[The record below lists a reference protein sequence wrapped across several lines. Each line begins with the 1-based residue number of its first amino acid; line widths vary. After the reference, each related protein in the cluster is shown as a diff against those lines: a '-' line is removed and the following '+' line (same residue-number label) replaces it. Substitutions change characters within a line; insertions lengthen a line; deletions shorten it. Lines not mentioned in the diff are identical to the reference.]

1 MSNISDSNVQLKFH
15 QEPEESANLLNSS
28 RSTIL
33 DETMQAINDPNLFNN
48 SSVNIP
54 LTNFS
59 INLNS
64 NYFNPCH
71 SNIIVNSL
79 GDSTFIHF
87 YKKKDASLFEK
98 ISNFKKNKQN
108 SSLSDAL
115 DKFIDYNKA
124 DVFCQLLYKNDTL
137 LPAAVIKFALNKLP
151 ENSEKN
157 KKKILD
163 ISDFEAELLKLG
175 LICVFELASEAIA
188 EEEVWYIKI
197 FAPFSTLADE
207 AEKVHLKLP
216 TILKKADTIK
226 SRLKEKSVLIKKNK
240 ILKRNSSLVEF
251 NENAEMQTSN
261 SKSDTDSDPEIQE
274 DSQKSSALRRRTLR
288 QRMLSLVLNK
298 NPPKAYLPT
307 FVEGP
312 DGTFIG
318 SLKYMFCIITDPQIP
333 HLANFR
339 KDFIREFVGGNLDKK
354 LVQLKFF
361 SSSQKNFLTYGI
373 INRCKIYSSKD
384 DDDEVKIYGLEEL
397 LLKKTFVDFFALH
410 SGPHKPLNES
420 YRSKIFIEMNF
431 HKRSLLNSK
440 ALLAFTPLKD
450 VRYYFGEKI
459 AFYFAWISF
468 YTLWC
473 WLAALIGL
481 IVFFYGVYFNFTTV
495 DTTFHNSY
503 EMIFDNPLTAPYAL
517 FISLWALI
525 FLEFWKR
532 QEATLQV
539 VWGITEMHKL
549 KMYRPQW
556 KGTDIRTSPITG
568 LQEKYH
574 PKRKR
579 LTLKALSFLTLGVGI
594 LFIVFIQV
602 LIIVYQALVKG
613 ERNGNKDLSKVYIA
627 SGLGAAFSLVNIIVF
642 TPIYLRLAT
651 TLTDIENHKTEGGWE
666 NSFIAKEF
674 VLNFVLTYT
683 PLIFIGVIKVF
694 IKDVWDSAN
703 PVYRSYLSELTIQMV
718 IIFMGYQYFYQV
730 VEILMAPLKNL
741 IVKIWEYFSKTEEEK
756 EMKKK
761 KFIYYQDE
769 KLQKYVQR
777 YDFSTKIIQ
786 FGFLTLFSAA
796 FPLAPFFALISNI
809 FEIRLDTFKLLT
821 QVQRPFALRQKDIGL
836 WLDFLNFLA
845 LFGSICNSMVIAF
858 NSKWFDTKVN
868 TYFDPN
874 YVTGAAMSESTSSKV
889 LAFKF
894 AFVIFFN
901 YFVLIARWVINVL
914 VPDCPEAI
922 RNYIKHEAYC
932 KKLESGEEADDS

>member
-251 NENAEMQTSN
+251 NENAEIQTSN

-333 HLANFR
+333 H
-339 KDFIREFVGGNLDKK
+339 
-354 LVQLKFF
+354 
-361 SSSQKNFLTYGI
+361 
-373 INRCKIYSSKD
+373 
-384 DDDEVKIYGLEEL
+384 
-397 LLKKTFVDFFALH
+397 
-410 SGPHKPLNES
+410 
-420 YRSKIFIEMNF
+420 
-431 HKRSLLNSK
+431 
-440 ALLAFTPLKD
+440 
-450 VRYYFGEKI
+450 
-459 AFYFAWISF
+459 
-468 YTLWC
+468 
-473 WLAALIGL
+473 
-481 IVFFYGVYFNFTTV
+481 
-495 DTTFHNSY
+495 TTFHNSY

-836 WLDFLNFLA
+836 
-845 LFGSICNSMVIAF
+845 C
-858 NSKWFDTKVN
+858 KWFDTKVN

-894 AFVIFFN
+894 AF
-901 YFVLIARWVINVL
+901 WVINVL